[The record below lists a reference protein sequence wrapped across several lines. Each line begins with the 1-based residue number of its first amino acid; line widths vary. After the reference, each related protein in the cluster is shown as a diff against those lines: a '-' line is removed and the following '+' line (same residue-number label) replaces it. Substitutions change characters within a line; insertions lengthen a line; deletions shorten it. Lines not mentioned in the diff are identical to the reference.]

1 MPKYKVG
8 DHVLVRLSGGRIVE
22 ATIKAIVDMTDGT
35 RLQVSFGGETA
46 LIYLWQVGK
55 SVLGT
60 RTLTATYAGDAN
72 FSGSSGTKNQQVIF
86 KFAGFYSPLSAAGDS
101 SYSGSYNIGKS
112 VTAKWNLQDH
122 SGTYL
127 GYLNANSVLAVG
139 PVPSVNG
146 VCPVPSQVPKVLNS
160 TQYPY
165 PVATLYSPTIAAKG
179 NTTFRI
185 ASSNNQFI
193 LNWDT
198 TPFTAG
204 CYVLEVDLDSGQA
217 ERTALKLQ

>member
-1 MPKYKVG
+1 VAG
-8 DHVLVRLSGGRIVE
+8 WQIGGRHE
-22 ATIKAIVDMTDGT
+22 DA
-35 RLQVSFGGETA
+35 
-46 LIYLWQVGK
+46 
-55 SVLGT
+55 
-60 RTLTATYAGDAN
+60 TATYAGDAN
-72 FSGSSGTKNQQVIF
+72 FSGSSGTKNQQVIYN
-86 KFAGFYSPLSAAGDS
+86 FAGFYSPLSAAGDS

-112 VTAKWNLQDH
+112 VTAKWNLQDY

-146 VCPVPSQVPKVLNS
+146 GCPVPREVPKVLNS
-160 TQYPY
+160 TRYPH
-165 PVATLYSPTIAAKG
+165 PVATLYSPTTGAKG

-193 LNWDT
+193 HWDT

-217 ERTALKLQ
+217 ERTALQLQ

>member
-55 SVLGT
+55 SVVGT

-112 VTAKWNLQDH
+112 VTAK
-122 SGTYL
+122 
-127 GYLNANSVLAVG
+127 
-139 PVPSVNG
+139 
-146 VCPVPSQVPKVLNS
+146 
-160 TQYPY
+160 
-165 PVATLYSPTIAAKG
+165 
-179 NTTFRI
+179 
-185 ASSNNQFI
+185 
-193 LNWDT
+193 
-198 TPFTAG
+198 
-204 CYVLEVDLDSGQA
+204 
-217 ERTALKLQ
+217 